1 MFSRR
6 QWIGAAS
13 SAGVLWGI
21 GTFLSGQLSA
31 QEAGAAPT
39 EAAYQPIT
47 DVPGLPRVLLIGD
60 SISVGYT
67 LPVRELLKGIANVH
81 RIPTN
86 AGPTPKGIEHIDAW
100 LGKTKWDVIHF
111 NWGLHDLKYMF
122 DDRPQV
128 DLGQYERNL
137 YRLTARLQKTGA
149 KLIWA
154 SITPVP
160 NRNVSPKRIPEEV
173 VQYNEA
179 AARVMAKYQVPI
191 NDLYNFALPRLAE
204 IQRPNN
210 VHFHDEGS
218 RLLAGQVVA
227 EIRKALG
234 K

>member
-1 MFSRR
+1 MISRR
-6 QWIGAAS
+6 KWACLLPS
-13 SAGVLWGI
+13 LTVLA
-21 GTFLSGQLSA
+21 TSLSRA
-31 QEAGAAPT
+31 QEPGAAPT
-39 EAAYQPIT
+39 EPAYVPVK

-67 LPVRELLKGIANVH
+67 LDTRQLLKGVANVH

-86 AGPTPKGIEHIDAW
+86 GGPTPKGIEHIDSW

-128 DLGQYERNL
+128 DIGQYERNL
-137 YRLTARLQKTGA
+137 FRLVPRMKATGA

-154 SITPVP
+154 TTTPVP
-160 NRNVSPKRIPEEV
+160 NDKVGPKRIPDDV
-173 VQYNEA
+173 VRYNEA
-179 AARVMAKYQVPI
+179 AARVMTKYDVAVD
-191 NDLYNFALPRLAE
+191 DLYEFAFPKLAT
-204 IQRPNN
+204 IQRENN

-218 RLLAGQVVA
+218 RLLAGEVA
-227 EIRKALG
+227 ASIRKALG